1 MPELKFINEQVII
14 GRGLQNPGAYHRALA
29 VAAALYAVWKWD
41 ARGRLVVHEPYEA
54 HRKLQLSQRLG
65 YSTRGSTNVYLGVHK
80 LRPGEDYEIR
90 PLNPETCQRLGI
102 SLAHALTEREAERF
116 NAVTQGESCP
126 ECGMIHEPGGN
137 TLCSR

>member
-1 MPELKFINEQVII
+1 MSNVTFCHAHVTI
-14 GRGLQNPGAYHRALA
+14 GRGLQNTGAYHRALA

-41 ARGRLVVHEPYEA
+41 GRGQIVIHEPYEA

-90 PLNPETCQRLGI
+90 PLNREACKRLD
-102 SLAHALTEREAERF
+102 SSADHALSERAAERF
-116 NAVTQGESCP
+116 NAVTQRENCP
-126 ECGMIHEPGGN
+126 ECRRIHEPGGN

>member
-1 MPELKFINEQVII
+1 MPEIKFFNEQVII
-14 GRGLQNPGAYHRALA
+14 GRGLQNTGAYHRALA

-41 ARGRLVVHEPYEA
+41 GRGQIVIHEPYEA

-80 LRPGEDYEIR
+80 LRPGKDYEIR
-90 PLNPETCQRLGI
+90 PLDPEACKRLGI

-116 NAVTQGESCP
+116 NAVTQGASCP
-126 ECGMIHEPGGN
+126 ECGMIHEPGEN